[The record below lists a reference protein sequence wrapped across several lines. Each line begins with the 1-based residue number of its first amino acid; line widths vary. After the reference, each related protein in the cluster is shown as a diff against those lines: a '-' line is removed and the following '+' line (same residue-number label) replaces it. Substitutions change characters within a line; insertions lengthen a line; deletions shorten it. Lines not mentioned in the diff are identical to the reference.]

1 MREGPS
7 HLQSGQA
14 RCLCSRVQ
22 RRPTP
27 RLIPARGSH
36 LRPVRTTTHVLT
48 LPKARRSPYPQIM
61 ATEQLVDSHLRQ
73 LEDAIRYVEST
84 ALLIRNAL
92 ASAASADALRTTIEH
107 RVAALLNAVDDQLVA
122 LEQIGCDITE
132 LRIQAHGS
140 RRRRPR

>member
-1 MREGPS
+1 
-7 HLQSGQA
+7 
-14 RCLCSRVQ
+14 
-22 RRPTP
+22 
-27 RLIPARGSH
+27 
-36 LRPVRTTTHVLT
+36 
-48 LPKARRSPYPQIM
+48 M

>member
-1 MREGPS
+1 
-7 HLQSGQA
+7 
-14 RCLCSRVQ
+14 
-22 RRPTP
+22 
-27 RLIPARGSH
+27 
-36 LRPVRTTTHVLT
+36 
-48 LPKARRSPYPQIM
+48 M
-61 ATEQLVDSHLRQ
+61 ATEQLVDIHLRQ

-92 ASAASADALRTTIEH
+92 GSAASADALRATIEH

-122 LEQIGCDITE
+122 LEQISGDIAE

>member
-1 MREGPS
+1 
-7 HLQSGQA
+7 
-14 RCLCSRVQ
+14 
-22 RRPTP
+22 
-27 RLIPARGSH
+27 
-36 LRPVRTTTHVLT
+36 
-48 LPKARRSPYPQIM
+48 M

-92 ASAASADALRTTIEH
+92 ASAASADALRATIEH
-107 RVAALLNAVDDQLVA
+107 RVTAVLNAVDDQLVA
-122 LEQIGCDITE
+122 LEQISRDITE